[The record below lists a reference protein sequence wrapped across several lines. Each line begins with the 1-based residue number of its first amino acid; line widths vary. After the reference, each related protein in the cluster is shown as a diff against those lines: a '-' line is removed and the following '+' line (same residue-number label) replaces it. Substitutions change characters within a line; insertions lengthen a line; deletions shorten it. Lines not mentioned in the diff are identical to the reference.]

1 MNANRE
7 EKPLQSW
14 KEIAAYLERDERTAM
29 RWEKE
34 DGLPVRRL
42 RAGGKA
48 GVYAYPSEIEAWRS
62 RRGPATPAKAK
73 KWLPVA
79 AVAAGLAAAVWFID
93 RGPIMNPPSPR
104 AEAAGVVGMTERLV
118 SGNSLAFRG
127 SPFPDGRRISCV
139 NWVDN
144 GALAICDLES
154 GEIVSL
160 TKHSTEKTEFTY
172 YSVVSPDGGK
182 IAYTALF
189 DGLWE
194 LRIVDVDAE
203 QPYKT
208 ARTLHRSENTH
219 YIDPFAVT
227 PDLQH
232 VLALFS
238 LSGEAR
244 LVFVSVEDGTLTQLK
259 SLAWRWP
266 EHVSVSADGRWIAY
280 DSAVS
285 RGSQD
290 RDIFLLSADGS
301 REAQIVRRKG
311 LDTRPIFAPNG
322 DLLFVSDRSGDLG
335 LWRLPMDGA
344 EAAGAP
350 ELVKAPTGMIAPV
363 GFTPSGSLFYGV
375 QRESEDV
382 FMVDLGPGTG
392 RMLSRPVHA
401 TDQFLGR
408 NFYPSWAPDGERLA
422 YVSRGEAHGVGG
434 GVSAS
439 ILAIRSMSTGENLE
453 HQTEFQRIRPFRWFP
468 DGTSLI
474 VPATTK
480 GQRAWS
486 LYKIDARSG
495 EAKRLTPSLSRT
507 FRFARPAVS
516 PDGGTVYYIGTDP
529 PGQTDSAR
537 PQLVALDVES
547 RVERTVYS
555 PSAPEVIASV
565 AVSPDGKTLAL
576 VTATPG
582 SRAKGTDMAVGVMP
596 AKGGKLT
603 TIFEAQGADY
613 TAAYDNGIEWTPDG
627 EYVLAS
633 IPSNIYPGPR
643 TGKLCGS
650 LSMAASRQV
659 SAARSC
665 GKTSCGFRPCIP
677 TEKRWRSTP
686 AARAS
691 WGVSFGFWK
700 AFSQSLHRTTNR
712 DQPCGSAS

>member
-344 EAAGAP
+344 EARQRTRACQGPDRHDRPCRIHPLRLVVLRRAARERRRLYGRPRPGHRAHALKAGTRDGPVPRQKLLSQLGARRR
-350 ELVKAPTGMIAPV
+350 ATG
-363 GFTPSGSLFYGV
+363 L
-375 QRESEDV
+375 
-382 FMVDLGPGTG
+382 
-392 RMLSRPVHA
+392 
-401 TDQFLGR
+401 
-408 NFYPSWAPDGERLA
+408 RLA
-422 YVSRGEAHGVGG
+422 RRG
-434 GVSAS
+434 
-439 ILAIRSMSTGENLE
+439 
-453 HQTEFQRIRPFRWFP
+453 
-468 DGTSLI
+468 
-474 VPATTK
+474 
-480 GQRAWS
+480 AWS
-486 LYKIDARSG
+486 RRRSQ
-495 EAKRLTPSLSRT
+495 RLDSRH
-507 FRFARPAVS
+507 
-516 PDGGTVYYIGTDP
+516 
-529 PGQTDSAR
+529 
-537 PQLVALDVES
+537 
-547 RVERTVYS
+547 
-555 PSAPEVIASV
+555 SV
-565 AVSPDGKTLAL
+565 DEHG
-576 VTATPG
+576 
-582 SRAKGTDMAVGVMP
+582 
-596 AKGGKLT
+596 
-603 TIFEAQGADY
+603 
-613 TAAYDNGIEWTPDG
+613 
-627 EYVLAS
+627 
-633 IPSNIYPGPR
+633 
-643 TGKLCGS
+643 
-650 LSMAASRQV
+650 
-659 SAARSC
+659 
-665 GKTSCGFRPCIP
+665 
-677 TEKRWRSTP
+677 
-686 AARAS
+686 
-691 WGVSFGFWK
+691 
-700 AFSQSLHRTTNR
+700 
-712 DQPCGSAS
+712 